1 MERPKSNHRQP
12 GHVWHS
18 TVDADGQILIP
29 DELRRELQLEPG
41 TPVVWRR
48 KGAGLSLLRYE
59 QLVRETQAID
69 KSVSPAEDVWSDPL
83 LAERKAEAARDNVE
97 RKPIPGEQ

>member
-1 MERPKSNHRQP
+1 MERPESNHRQP
-12 GHVWHS
+12 GHVWHG
-18 TVDADGQILIP
+18 TVDADGHILIP

-59 QLVRETQAID
+59 QLVRETQAIY
-69 KSVSPAEDVWSDPL
+69 KAVSPAEDVWSDTL
-83 LAERKAEAARDNVE
+83 LAERRAAAARDNVE
-97 RKPIPGEQ
+97 GKRTPGEQ